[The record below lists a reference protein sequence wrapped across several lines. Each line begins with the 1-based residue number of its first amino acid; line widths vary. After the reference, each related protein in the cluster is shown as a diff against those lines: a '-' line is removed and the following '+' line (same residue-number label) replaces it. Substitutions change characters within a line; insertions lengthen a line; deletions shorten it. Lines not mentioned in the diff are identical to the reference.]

1 MTAMKWFYS
10 FLKKHNRSMI
20 LGLLLVTIISIL
32 AIVKPI
38 VSGAIVDDVITA
50 GDYEMLPKLIAL
62 LILITILRGVLRF
75 WSQVIFES
83 CSQNVLYTMRDT
95 VYRKLLQED
104 FNFYNKKRT
113 GDLLSRQTGDMDA
126 IRHFIAFAIYQV
138 YENVFLFFFALI
150 MIFTVSW
157 KLALCMC
164 VVLPFALLVTLS
176 QTKNGRPRFQK
187 IREQF
192 SSLNTF
198 VKDHVFGNR
207 WC

>member
-1 MTAMKWFYS
+1 
-10 FLKKHNRSMI
+10 MI

-95 VYRKLLQED
+95 VYRKLLQD
-104 FNFYNKKRT
+104 C
-113 GDLLSRQTGDMDA
+113 LLYTSPSPRDA
-126 IRHFIAFAIYQV
+126 
-138 YENVFLFFFALI
+138 
-150 MIFTVSW
+150 
-157 KLALCMC
+157 
-164 VVLPFALLVTLS
+164 
-176 QTKNGRPRFQK
+176 
-187 IREQF
+187 
-192 SSLNTF
+192 
-198 VKDHVFGNR
+198 
-207 WC
+207 

>member
-138 YENVFLFFFALI
+138 YENVWDACCQIQNSAYLKKPKLELQMDDSQLI
-150 MIFTVSW
+150 
-157 KLALCMC
+157 
-164 VVLPFALLVTLS
+164 
-176 QTKNGRPRFQK
+176 
-187 IREQF
+187 
-192 SSLNTF
+192 
-198 VKDHVFGNR
+198 
-207 WC
+207 

>member
-10 FLKKHNRSMI
+10 FLKKHNASMA
-20 LGLLLVTIISIL
+20 LGLVMVTIISVL

-38 VSGAIVDDVITA
+38 VSGSIVDDVIT
-50 GDYEMLPKLIAL
+50 GGNFDLLPKLIAL
-62 LILITILRGVLRF
+62 LIIITVLRGLLRY
-75 WSQVIFES
+75 WSQVIFET
-83 CSQNVLYTMRDT
+83 CSQDVLYSMRDT

-126 IRHFIAFAIYQV
+126 IRHFIAFVIYQV

-164 VVLPFALLVTLS
+164 AVLPFALLVTLS
-176 QTKNGRPRFQK
+176 QTKEGL
-187 IREQF
+187 
-192 SSLNTF
+192 SLI
-198 VKDHVFGNR
+198 HI
-207 WC
+207 

>member
-113 GDLLSRQTGDMDA
+113 GDLLSRQTDDIAFYKCFHASSSSFRSQSLARLGSLKNALLISVSSCRMNFTKARMISSLLSGTSA
-126 IRHFIAFAIYQV
+126 IRCSSNCCFDIFD
-138 YENVFLFFFALI
+138 NPFFYFYI
-150 MIFTVSW
+150 
-157 KLALCMC
+157 
-164 VVLPFALLVTLS
+164 
-176 QTKNGRPRFQK
+176 
-187 IREQF
+187 
-192 SSLNTF
+192 
-198 VKDHVFGNR
+198 
-207 WC
+207 

>member
-83 CSQNVLYTMRDT
+83 CSQNVLY
-95 VYRKLLQED
+95 
-104 FNFYNKKRT
+104 
-113 GDLLSRQTGDMDA
+113 A
-126 IRHFIAFAIYQV
+126 RH
-138 YENVFLFFFALI
+138 
-150 MIFTVSW
+150 
-157 KLALCMC
+157 C
-164 VVLPFALLVTLS
+164 LPKTS
-176 QTKNGRPRFQK
+176 SGRF
-187 IREQF
+187 
-192 SSLNTF
+192 
-198 VKDHVFGNR
+198 
-207 WC
+207 